1 MYNFDS
7 PSKGKN
13 DVFYEVKK
21 YILMLNEK
29 YKKDQSRIT
38 WLSIRLPINVTSID
52 LNPMLRIAVTDLCAK
67 KFSSES
73 LVLLMETRTKLKIDY
88 LNRVSKLINTDK
100 YFIYKLYIYICTF
113 ICVYQVRMNTISRY
127 QIFSPIPFIEF
138 HPDIIYADEAT
149 PNEVDVNSN
158 YGKYDE
164 QNYNNIAFYIK
175 DYNASMKFI
184 YLCVNLL

>member
-1 MYNFDS
+1 
-7 PSKGKN
+7 
-13 DVFYEVKK
+13 
-21 YILMLNEK
+21 
-29 YKKDQSRIT
+29 
-38 WLSIRLPINVTSID
+38 
-52 LNPMLRIAVTDLCAK
+52 
-67 KFSSES
+67 
-73 LVLLMETRTKLKIDY
+73 
-88 LNRVSKLINTDK
+88 
-100 YFIYKLYIYICTF
+100 
-113 ICVYQVRMNTISRY
+113 MNTISHY

-184 YLCVNLL
+184 YLCQFTLKKVDSIM